1 MVNSTCEFAAADMP
15 EQATKFLSDLAQK
28 QKQRLIDFF
37 SAEMAKGNLTSQSS
51 PLALA
56 LFLMSIN
63 SGIAVRARSGIPL
76 DELDEMIEHAVLTFG

>member
-1 MVNSTCEFAAADMP
+1 MVNSTCEFAVADRPTAAT
-15 EQATKFLSDLAQK
+15 EFIANLIQK

-37 SAEMAKGNLTSQSS
+37 TEEKKHGRLNSESS

-76 DELDEMIEHAVLTFG
+76 DELDEMIDHAVQTFV